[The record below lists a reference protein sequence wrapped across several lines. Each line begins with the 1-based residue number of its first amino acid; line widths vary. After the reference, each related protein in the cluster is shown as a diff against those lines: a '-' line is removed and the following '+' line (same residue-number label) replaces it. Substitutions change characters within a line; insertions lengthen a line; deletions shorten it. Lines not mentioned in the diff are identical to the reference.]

1 MPQPPTIVVIGAV
14 AAGMSAAS
22 QAKRRRKDAQVIVL
36 EQGQDVSYGACGMP
50 YNIGDAARSPA
61 DLQVISAQAFREKRG
76 LDLRLGHRVE
86 RLDLAARRVHGHTIG
101 GEEFTEAYDELVLAT
116 GARPVP
122 PPIPGIELPG
132 VFPLRQLQ
140 DARDIKAWLAARS
153 ATHAV
158 IVGGSY
164 LGLELAEAMHARG
177 LAVTLVKRSPA
188 LLPQL
193 PDSMDTL
200 LRAEL
205 EAHGVRLL
213 HGAPVRA
220 IRAARDAGGGAE
232 AMRGSPPPQNIEV
245 LVGEEVLP
253 ADLVLL
259 ATGYRPNAEIGLE
272 AGLEAGPAGA
282 IAVDAHGRTSD
293 PHVWAA
299 GDCADAFHGL
309 TGERVWAPRALRA
322 NRTGRIVGGNVLGAA
337 QPIPDSLGTAGL
349 QVFGLEVATTGFSEG
364 QARAAGFDPV
374 TETIKARSRAHAYPG
389 GEDIHVH
396 LVADKASGRLL
407 GGALV
412 GAEWAALRIDVVA
425 AALHHGATVAE
436 LADYDLVY
444 SPPFAPAWDP
454 LLTCANQLVKAVGN

>member
-50 YNIGDAARSPA
+50 YNIGDAGRSPE
-61 DLQVISAQAFREKRG
+61 DLNVISPRAFREKRG

-86 RLDLAARRVHGHTIG
+86 RLDPAARRVHGRTVE
-101 GEEFTEAYDELVLAT
+101 GEEFTVAYDELVLAT
-116 GARPVP
+116 GARPAP

-140 DARDIKAWLAARS
+140 DARDIKAWLAERAPAR
-153 ATHAV
+153 AV

-193 PDSMDTL
+193 PDSMDAL

-213 HGAPVRA
+213 HGEPVRCVQ
-220 IRAARDAGGGAE
+220 AAGEGL
-232 AMRGSPPPQNIEV
+232 EV
-245 LVGEEVLP
+245 LVGEEILP

-349 QVFGLEVATTGFSEG
+349 QVFGLEVATTGFSEV

-389 GEDIHVH
+389 GRDIHVH

-454 LLTCANQLVKAVGN
+454 LLTCANQLAKAVGN